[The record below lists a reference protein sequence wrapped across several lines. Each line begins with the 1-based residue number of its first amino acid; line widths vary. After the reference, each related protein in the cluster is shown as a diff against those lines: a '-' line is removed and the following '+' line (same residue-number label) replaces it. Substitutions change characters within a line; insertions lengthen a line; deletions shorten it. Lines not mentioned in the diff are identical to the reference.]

1 MRIIFVPTTH
11 LLEVATMLIDLGT
24 MSPNQVYHTVTQ
36 TLIPRPIAWVLTEN
50 QSKSFNIAPFS
61 YFNAIASEP
70 PLLMLSIGLKKDGSP
85 KDTRRNILERKHFVV
100 HIASTNVLDA
110 LNNSSAEL
118 PDEVSEVEKEKL
130 TLAEFP
136 GFSLPRIADCK
147 VAFACRFHE
156 VMEIGKVRQALIFGE
171 IQTIFVDDSVVTH
184 DAKGRMRINTTGIAP
199 LSRLGPGE
207 YAEFGKIIK
216 IPIPTV

>member
-1 MRIIFVPTTH
+1 
-11 LLEVATMLIDLGT
+11 MLIDLGP

-61 YFNAIASEP
+61 YFNAIASDP
-70 PLLMLSIGLKKDGSP
+70 PLLMLSIGWKRDGSP

-100 HIASTNVLDA
+100 HIASMDSLES

-130 TLAEFP
+130 VLAEFP
-136 GFSLPRIADCK
+136 GFSLPRIAGCK
-147 VAFACRFHE
+147 IAFACSFHE
-156 VMEIGKVRQALIFGE
+156 VHEIGQTRQALILGE
-171 IQTIFVDDSVVTH
+171 IRTIFVDDSAVVY
-184 DAKGRMRINTTGIAP
+184 DAKGRMRVDATAVGP
-199 LSRLGPGE
+199 VSRLGPGE
-207 YAEFGKIIK
+207 YAEFGKIVRL
-216 IPIPTV
+216 PIPAA

>member
-1 MRIIFVPTTH
+1 
-11 LLEVATMLIDLGT
+11 MLIDLST
-24 MSPNQVYHTVTQ
+24 MSANQVYHTVTQ

-61 YFNAIASEP
+61 YFNAVSSEP

-100 HIASTNVLDA
+100 HIASVNLVEA

-118 PDEVSEVEKEKL
+118 PEEVSEVEKENL

-136 GFSLPRIADCK
+136 GFTLPRIAGCK

-156 VMEIGKVRQALIFGE
+156 VQEIGKIRQALIFGE
-171 IQTIFVDDSVVTH
+171 IQTIFVDDSAVVK
-184 DAKGRMRINTTGIAP
+184 DSKGRMRVDSTAISP

-207 YAEFGKIIK
+207 YAEFGKLLRL
-216 IPIPTV
+216 PIPTA

>member
-1 MRIIFVPTTH
+1 
-11 LLEVATMLIDLGT
+11 MLIDLGT
-24 MSPNQVYHTVTQ
+24 LSPNQVYHTVTQ

-70 PLLMLSIGLKKDGSP
+70 PLLMLSIGLKKDGSA
-85 KDTRRNILERKHFVV
+85 KDTRRNIIERQHFVV
-100 HIASTNVLDA
+100 HIASMDTLEA

-118 PDEVSEVEKEKL
+118 PEEVSEVEREHL
-130 TLAEFP
+130 TLTDFP
-136 GFSLPRIADCK
+136 GFSLPRIANCK
-147 VAFACRFHE
+147 VAFACRFHD
-156 VMEIGKVRQALIFGE
+156 VQEIGKIRQALILGE
-171 IQTIFVDDSVVTH
+171 IQTIFVDDSVVIH
-184 DAKGRMRINTTGIAP
+184 DAKGRMRIDAAAIAP

-207 YAEFGKIIK
+207 YASFGKTVR